1 MNINDLVKVI
11 SKAEKFAEIEKWFLG
26 TSKFMKL
33 SGMYG
38 SAPALFLHSVQK
50 KHNVKTL
57 YVLRDAE
64 EAGYFYNDILQLSPA
79 TEVFYF
85 PSSYKKKVKADLQK
99 DGANLVLR
107 TETLNALSKN
117 QAKVVVT
124 YPEAMAEKVVKPKS
138 LESESLTLKTGESA
152 DLGTLSAILTDYGF
166 ERVDFVYEPGQ
177 FSIRGSILDVFSYSN
192 DLPYRVD
199 FWDDEIDSIRSFDIE
214 NQLSVESLNEI
225 SIVSNILQN
234 TVEEELVSVFEYF
247 SKDFVFGF
255 IDAAYTHDIIKQI
268 SEENADTSLFI
279 NQAEFETQCKEHKC
293 IEWGVRNFFSSKK
306 SINFNQGIQGVFH
319 KNFDLVANNFKEYQ
333 SQGYEVLVLSDNAKQ
348 IDRLKEILADR
359 PEHISFTPV
368 INIVH
373 EGFIDHDLKICI
385 YTDHQIFERYHKY
398 SLKSNK
404 TRAGKVVMS
413 LKELTQL
420 QVGDFVVHVDH
431 GVGKFGGLIR
441 TEINGKMQE
450 VVKLLFRNNDIVFVN
465 IHSLHRISKY
475 KSKDGEPP
483 TLNKLGSASWSN
495 LKEKAKKKVKDIA
508 RELIALYAKRKAEK
522 GFNFSRDSY
531 LQQELESSFIYEDT
545 PDQQKATV
553 MVKKDMESSKP
564 MDRLICGDVGFGKT
578 EIAMRAAFKA
588 VTDSKQVAVL
598 VPTTVLAFQH
608 FKSFSRRLKRF
619 PCKIE
624 YLSRA
629 RKTSDVKK
637 ILEELAEGRIDI
649 LIGTHKLLSKE
660 VKFKDLGLLII
671 DEEQKFGVSAKEKLK
686 TIKANVDTLTL
697 TATPIPRT
705 LQFSLMGARD
715 LSVINTPPPNRY
727 PVQTELIG
735 FDDDTIKDAIEFEIS
750 RGGQIFFVNNRVG
763 NLPELEDK
771 IRRLVPKARICVGH
785 GQMDSEKLEE
795 IILNF
800 INYEYDILLATT
812 IIESGIDIPNVNTI
826 FINSA
831 QNYGL
836 SDLHQLRGR
845 VGRTNKKAFCY
856 LISPPLSTLPADSR
870 RRLQAIENFSD
881 LGSGIHIAMQDLDI
895 RGAGNILGGEQ
906 SGFVSDLGYET
917 YHRILDEAIHEL
929 KYNEFADLFEEEI
942 QEEIRNFTT
951 DCIFES
957 DLELLFPVEYVE
969 NISERVD
976 LYRRLD
982 NTKEEDKL
990 LALEKELEDRFG
1002 AIPEVTKELI
1012 NVVRLRQIGMQLGIE
1027 KLTLKNKRLTAY
1039 FISNFESP
1047 YYQSPIFNKM
1057 LEYALANYN
1066 TCVFKE
1072 EKGKRMLVIEPI
1084 ASVSKALEV
1093 LNTVRN

>member
-1 MNINDLVKVI
+1 MNINDLVKIVVR
-11 SKAEKFAEIEKWFLG
+11 SEGYKEIEKWFSS
-26 TSKFMKL
+26 TSKFLKL
-33 SGMYG
+33 GGMFG
-38 SAPALFLHSVQK
+38 SAPALFVHTAQK
-50 KHNVKTL
+50 KADAKAL

-64 EAGYFYNDILQLSPA
+64 EAGYFYNDILQLSQS

-85 PSSYKKKVKADLQK
+85 PSSYKKKVRADLQK

-124 YPEAMAEKVVKPKS
+124 YPEAISELVVKPKA
-138 LESESLTLKTGESA
+138 LESESLTLKAGESA
-152 DLGTLSAILTDYGF
+152 DLNTLSEMLTDYGF

-177 FSIRGSILDVFSYSN
+177 YSIRGSILDVFSYSN

-199 FWDDEIDSIRSFDIE
+199 FWDDEIDSIRTFDIE

-234 TVEEELVSVFEYF
+234 TVEEELVSIFEYF
-247 SKDFVFGF
+247 SKDFVIGF
-255 IDAAYTHDIIKQI
+255 IDAAYTQDIIKQI
-268 SEENADTSLFI
+268 SNENADSALFI
-279 NQAEFETQCKEHKC
+279 SKEDFDAQCREHKC

-306 SINFNQGIQGVFH
+306 TINFNQVIQGVFH
-319 KNFDLVANNFKEYQ
+319 KNFDLVASNFKEFQ

-373 EGFIDHDLKICI
+373 EGFIDHDLKICV

-420 QVGDFVVHVDH
+420 QVGDYVVHVDH
-431 GVGKFGGLIR
+431 GIGKFGGLIR

-475 KSKDGEPP
+475 KSKDGEAP
-483 TLNKLGSASWSN
+483 TLNKLGTASWSN

-522 GFNFSRDSY
+522 GFSYSKDSY

-545 PDQQKATV
+545 PDQQKATI

-608 FKSFSRRLKRF
+608 YKSFSRRLKRF
-619 PCKIE
+619 PCRIE

-629 RKTSDVKK
+629 RKAADVKK

-686 TIKANVDTLTL
+686 AVKANVDTLTL

-750 RGGQIFFVNNRVG
+750 RGGQIFFVNNRVN
-763 NLPELEDK
+763 NLPELEDR

-906 SGFVSDLGYET
+906 SGFVTDLGYET

-929 KYNEFADLFEEEI
+929 KYNEFSDIFEEEI

-969 NISERVD
+969 SISERVD

-1002 AIPEVTKELI
+1002 PIPDITKELI
-1012 NVVRLRQIGMQLGIE
+1012 NVVRLRQLGMQLGIE

-1039 FISNFESP
+1039 FISNFDSP

-1072 EKGKRMLVIEPI
+1072 DKGKRMLIIDPMP
-1084 ASVSKALEV
+1084 SVSQALEV
-1093 LNTVRN
+1093 FKGIG